1 MRSLQTKGQA
11 AIVASAKPAPARS
24 YQVAIS
30 VKPALSFG
38 AGLFIPHTLHSSDMQ
53 IAGHHLQ
60 ADRDERDEQEW
71 SQNNYQKDL
80 HRVFYEVAGA
90 SPQQAAAGRAKRR
103 QGYNP
108 NACLN

>member
-1 MRSLQTKGQA
+1 
-11 AIVASAKPAPARS
+11 
-24 YQVAIS
+24 
-30 VKPALSFG
+30 
-38 AGLFIPHTLHSSDMQ
+38 MQ

-71 SQNNYQKDL
+71 SQNNYRKDL

-90 SPQQAAAGRAKRR
+90 SPQQAAAGRVKRR